1 MIKGKTKSGFEF
13 ELDEDRLENYELLEA
28 ISEIEDNPLV
38 ISKVIRLLL
47 GNEGTEDL
55 KDHVRRADGIVPV
68 KALTNEIT
76 EIFQSQNETKN
87 S

>member
-47 GNEGTEDL
+47 GNEGTESL
-55 KDHVRRADGIVPV
+55 KDHVRRDDGIVPV